1 MYIRESELFKGVP
14 EHIHAEISEIST
26 EEVLNEGHVLFKVGE
41 PAEYLYI
48 LAEGLVELTVPGEQ
62 RLSFSVDEFGAV
74 FGWSALVEPKQ
85 YTATATCKKNSKV
98 IRLDAERLMRLFT
111 KHPAEGLH
119 IMRRLAG
126 IVAGRLMICYDELTK
141 SEMHLPKTTY

>member
-26 EEVLNEGHVLFKVGE
+26 EEVLNEGHVIFKVGD

-48 LAEGLVELTVPGEQ
+48 LAEGLVELTVQGEQ
-62 RLSFSVDEFGAV
+62 KLTFSVDEFGAV

-85 YTATATCKKNSKV
+85 YTATSRCKKNSRVVK
-98 IRLDAERLMRLFT
+98 IDGDRLMRVFV
-111 KHPAEGLH
+111 KHPADGLH
-119 IMRRLAG
+119 IMSRLAG
-126 IVAGRLMICYDELTK
+126 IVAGRLMTCYDELTK
-141 SEMHLPKTTY
+141 SEAHVPKMSY